1 MAARTRTKLAAFAL
15 LTVAALGVG
24 LAPPAVLALA
34 GLTALI
40 PLADALDR
48 DPAPAVRP
56 AHRHE
61 PA

>member
-1 MAARTRTKLAAFAL
+1 MSARNRAKLTAFAL
-15 LTVAALGVG
+15 LTVAAWSVG

-34 GLTALI
+34 ALTALI
-40 PLADALDR
+40 PLADGLDR

-56 AHRHE
+56 ARRHE